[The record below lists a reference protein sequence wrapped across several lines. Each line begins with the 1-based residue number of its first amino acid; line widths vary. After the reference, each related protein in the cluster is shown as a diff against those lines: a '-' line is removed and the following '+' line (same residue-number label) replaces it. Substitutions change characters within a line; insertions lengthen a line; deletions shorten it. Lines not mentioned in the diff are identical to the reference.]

1 MTLYDLRN
9 NAAAKLQDA
18 EVLFNNGRYD
28 GAKYLCGYA
37 VELSLKAKIC
47 DTLSWSKY
55 PPTEKFLQGFKIHH
69 LDTLLLLTGR
79 ADTINQT
86 CFSEWAVV
94 KTWDPE
100 MRYHP
105 AGHTSLAGATA
116 FLQATRIL
124 LQQL

>member
-1 MTLYDLRN
+1 MACPAGAHRQWFQLPMTPNDLRN

-47 DTLSWSKY
+47 ETLNWSKY
-55 PPTEKFLQGFKIHH
+55 PPTEKIFQGFKIHH

-79 ADTINQT
+79 ADIITHTIYQ
-86 CFSEWAVV
+86 
-94 KTWDPE
+94 
-100 MRYHP
+100 
-105 AGHTSLAGATA
+105 G
-116 FLQATRIL
+116 
-124 LQQL
+124 